1 MGWYMLKDI
10 LLISWGSA
18 YYQPNIT
25 LVPWDL
31 DKFDHD
37 LTSRRYNS
45 PKAALY
51 SRLVTY
57 YDLPTHIY
65 IYKNIHTYS
74 YISIFM
80 HIYIYVA

>member
-1 MGWYMLKDI
+1 MYNLYIYIYIYLICVHIVYRRYIKEKAMGWYMLKDI

-18 YYQPNIT
+18 YYQPNKP

-51 SRLVTY
+51 FRLVTY
-57 YDLPTHIY
+57 
-65 IYKNIHTYS
+65 
-74 YISIFM
+74 
-80 HIYIYVA
+80 